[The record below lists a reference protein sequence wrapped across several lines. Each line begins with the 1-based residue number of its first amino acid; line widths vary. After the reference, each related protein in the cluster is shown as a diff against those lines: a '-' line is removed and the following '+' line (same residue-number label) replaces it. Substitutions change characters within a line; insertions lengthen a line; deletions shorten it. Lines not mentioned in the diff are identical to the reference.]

1 MASQVLRTIS
11 RDEEERARIM
21 RDEKIL
27 LDYYSGIN
35 YMKKKGLSEGIEIG
49 EQRGIQIGTDKGIQI
64 GTDKGIQ
71 IGIEKRDKEIA
82 LKMKKAGKPFSE
94 ITEFT
99 GLSPETIATL

>member
-35 YMKKKGLSEGIEIG
+35 YMKKKGLAE
-49 EQRGIQIGTDKGIQI
+49 GIQIGTEIGTEKGIQI
-64 GTDKGIQ
+64 GTEKGIK
-71 IGIEKRDKEIA
+71 IGTEKERKEI
-82 LKMKKAGKPFSE
+82 LKLANQVSSLEELKQLLVSSG
-94 ITEFT
+94 
-99 GLSPETIATL
+99 